1 VDEQLPDI
9 QTLDA
14 ITLPDGVTLNPQ
26 QTAAA
31 ILHATTDLTHEEI
44 AERAGYQTR
53 QGVSTFLLSKNGR
66 LAVRAALIQHLQD
79 AGRTG
84 LRATINLA
92 NSARSET
99 VRQLAAA
106 KLVEWSGI
114 AAEAQPEIK
123 REVSNREISI
133 NISLGTATSGTL
145 SVEPALEGEAQEI
158 RPDQQRIQDEE

>member
-1 VDEQLPDI
+1 
-9 QTLDA
+9 
-14 ITLPDGVTLNPQ
+14 
-26 QTAAA
+26 
-31 ILHATTDLTHEEI
+31 
-44 AERAGYQTR
+44 
-53 QGVSTFLLSKNGR
+53 
-66 LAVRAALIQHLQD
+66 
-79 AGRTG
+79 
-84 LRATINLA
+84 
-92 NSARSET
+92 